1 MSSFP
6 LGSIPTDL
14 VRRRT
19 SGTSVS
25 VASIASSAS
34 TAGGRSFPEKLM
46 VSQVL
51 VNAMQR
57 KIRMHTGLSFLL
69 APYSVVFIYILYS
82 SLFTLDNSIPSPQY
96 HSCRT

>member
-46 VSQVL
+46 DMIQTATS
-51 VNAMQR
+51 ARDSSTYSASIHWMPHG
-57 KIRMHTGLSFLL
+57 KSF
-69 APYSVVFIYILYS
+69 A
-82 SLFTLDNSIPSPQY
+82 IPDPG
-96 HSCRT
+96 